1 MTRPL
6 ILLGD
11 SIFDNGAYV
20 LPGEQDVATQLRG
33 KVDHLDW
40 SVDFRAMDGSMSQDI
55 TAQLNIRPIQPPCA
69 FVLSVGGNDALDNI
83 ELLEDPAP
91 HPFSVVLQRLYRIR
105 EQFRSD
111 YGNAL
116 DDILRFAQP
125 LIVCTIYNPRFPEQ
139 SLQEAAETAV
149 SVFNDVIYQ
158 EARSRDLQVLELRDV
173 CVSDT
178 HYANPVEPSQMGG
191 ERITDAIVSML
202 EKIESQARI

>member
-1 MTRPL
+1 M
-6 ILLGD
+6 
-11 SIFDNGAYV
+11 
-20 LPGEQDVATQLRG
+20 LR
-33 KVDHLDW
+33 
-40 SVDFRAMDGSMSQDI
+40 
-55 TAQLNIRPIQPPCA
+55 
-69 FVLSVGGNDALDNI
+69 
-83 ELLEDPAP
+83 
-91 HPFSVVLQRLYRIR
+91 RLYEIR
-105 EQFRSD
+105 ERFRLD
-111 YGNAL
+111 YASAL

-191 ERITDAIVSML
+191 ERITDAIVGML
-202 EKIESQARI
+202 EKIENQLRS